1 MNSKIELTRQG
12 LKTPRAAAFAG
23 IVFSLLLMTGMIIV
37 RTTIPPDPS
46 QDTAAFVAYS
56 ERVSFAFGLL
66 PFAGIAF
73 LWFVGV
79 LRDRLGTLEDR
90 FFGTVFFGSALLF
103 LATLF
108 TAGALAGAIVK
119 IMATTPDSAL
129 RSGSYALSRANI
141 YQTVNF
147 YVIKMAGVFMVST
160 STISLRTRIIPRWMA
175 FLGFASALAL
185 LLNFGVFEWVPL
197 VFPLWIF
204 LLSIYIL
211 IENLR
216 GVTRDANF

>member
-1 MNSKIELTRQG
+1 MNSEIELTRQG

-23 IVFSLLLMTGMIIV
+23 IVFSLLLITGMIIV

-46 QDTAAFVAYS
+46 QDSAAFVAYS

-79 LRDRLGTLEDR
+79 LRDRLGALEDR

-119 IMATTPDSAL
+119 IMATTPESAL
-129 RSGSYALSRANI
+129 RSGSYALSRAHI
-141 YQTVNF
+141 YQTVHF

-175 FLGFASALAL
+175 LLGFASALAL
-185 LLNFGVFEWVPL
+185 LLSFGILEWVPL